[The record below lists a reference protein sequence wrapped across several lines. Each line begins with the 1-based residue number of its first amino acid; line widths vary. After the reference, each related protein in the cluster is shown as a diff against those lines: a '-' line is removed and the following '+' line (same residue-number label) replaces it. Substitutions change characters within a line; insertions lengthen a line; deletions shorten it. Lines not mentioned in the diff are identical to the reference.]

1 MLCAGCALST
11 SPLTLLH
18 VCEYVYVYVY
28 RLSSS
33 LEGRNDDTIHFYLD
47 RKLEK
52 TSLEA
57 FKTKLEIA
65 IREITRRTKHEGR
78 LATLDE
84 KCRLNTKQTALVAV
98 TTILI
103 DLGHDLSTLNNEEKS
118 FNSIDF
124 LLHGSDNKSSNG
136 SSNRSFGSHEKYV
149 APPSPLIGVV
159 EVAWRGQ
166 IERACFPIPFEVKY
180 LPAET
185 KKHFLDTVDMSSS
198 EKRMSNLIKKS
209 YYFIAEMNL
218 IYNKAESS
226 PLFLRLHTSLPSLKM
241 ANYGMIV
248 ALNTNILL
256 APAHLRS
263 PEQVIVEN
271 LVGDEP
277 ISHFELMR

>member
-1 MLCAGCALST
+1 M
-11 SPLTLLH
+11 
-18 VCEYVYVYVY
+18 YMQ
-28 RLSSS
+28 
-33 LEGRNDDTIHFYLD
+33 
-47 RKLEK
+47 
-52 TSLEA
+52 
-57 FKTKLEIA
+57 
-65 IREITRRTKHEGR
+65 
-78 LATLDE
+78 

-103 DLGHDLSTLNNEEKS
+103 DLGHDVSALTNEEKS
-118 FNSIDF
+118 FNSLDF
-124 LLHGSDNKSSNG
+124 LLANKSSNG
-136 SSNRSFGSHEKYV
+136 SSHGSSHGASSQMSHSSNKVYI
-149 APPSPLIGVV
+149 APQSPLIGVV

-180 LPAET
+180 LPSDT
-185 KKHFLDTVDMSSS
+185 KQHFLDTVDMSSS
-198 EKRMSNLIKKS
+198 EKRMSNLTKMS